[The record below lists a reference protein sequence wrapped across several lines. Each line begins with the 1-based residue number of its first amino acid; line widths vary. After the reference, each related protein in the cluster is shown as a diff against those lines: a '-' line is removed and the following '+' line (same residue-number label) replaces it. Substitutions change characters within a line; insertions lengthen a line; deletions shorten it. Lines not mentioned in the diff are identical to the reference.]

1 MQLPTVIGLPPM
13 DNADIPAFI
22 TAPDCK
28 KNLNFT
34 PCVFPRLRIYPATPK
49 FENGLELF
57 SLDTN
62 EGWTKFTEFLTIN
75 GGFTPGLGWNNF
87 IDLSYQNISPFSESY
102 GNDFSQSSLVTAMS
116 SPLSA
121 GGREMAWVAQGS
133 LGDIAKALK
142 TNSTTGPIVA
152 AATKAGEAMKA
163 QSNNL
168 IGKQRTNTLI
178 SLGKELAT
186 GGKLNFPMIWKSTS
200 FDRSYDITVR
210 LYNMFP
216 GDDDAHDKWIIG
228 PMVALLAMV
237 VPTSEDGNTY
247 KWPLIAKFQAPGQFQ
262 IDAGYIKSMSVVKGG
277 DANDQ
282 AWNNRPGIVDIKLSI
297 GDLYNTMV
305 SSELASH
312 APTVA
317 RMVETMR
324 TEHSTTCCT
333 TAAGGAARVNSA
345 IPNIRTRS
353 GQRPN
358 RTAETANRALN
369 DVLNGIAEPYF

>member
-102 GNDFSQSSLVTAMS
+102 GNDFSQSSLISAL

-121 GGREMAWVAQGS
+121 GGREIAWVGQSSIG
-133 LGDIAKALK
+133 KALGAIGNNK
-142 TNSTTGPIVA
+142 TAAPIIDVLKKTAAEAKQGMDNVIGQKNS
-152 AATKAGEAMKA
+152 
-163 QSNNL
+163 N
-168 IGKQRTNTLI
+168 
-178 SLGKELAT
+178 SLVKLGGQLLS